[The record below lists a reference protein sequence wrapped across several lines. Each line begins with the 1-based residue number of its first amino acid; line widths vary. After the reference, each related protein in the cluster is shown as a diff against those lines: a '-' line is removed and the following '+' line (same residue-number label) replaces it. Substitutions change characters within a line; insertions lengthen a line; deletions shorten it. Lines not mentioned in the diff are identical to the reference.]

1 MAVIAIVVFFQV
13 PEGAVAHSATSK
25 RGTKTR
31 REILMEFDPIGTLV
45 LMPAVIC
52 LLLALQWGGT
62 TYAWSNG
69 RIIALFVVFGVLLVI
84 FLYIQHRQQDRAT
97 VPPRVLRNRTVWAG
111 AFFAFTVGASFFLAI
126 YFLPLWFQAVKGASA
141 VRSGIMNLP
150 MLISVTVVSLL
161 AGALVSIWGYYTPFM
176 LASTVIMS
184 VGYGLIHTFTPT
196 TGSSVW
202 IGYQVLA
209 GAGIGLG
216 LQQPLMAVQAVLNNH
231 DLPTGTAVIVF
242 MQTIGGSLFVS
253 VAQNVFNNK
262 LVAYVRDYAP
272 GLDPAIVLGAGAT
285 SFQTTIR
292 DEYPQYLAG
301 ATRAYNDALMQT
313 FLVSAAI
320 AATSIIGSGFME
332 WKSVKGK
339 RIEMGA
345 A

>member
-1 MAVIAIVVFFQV
+1 M
-13 PEGAVAHSATSK
+13 PDGAVASAATSR

-31 REILMEFDPIGTLV
+31 REVLMEFDPVGTLV
-45 LMPAVIC
+45 LIPAVVC

-62 TYAWSNG
+62 TYAWRDG
-69 RIIALFVVFGVLLVI
+69 RIIALFVLFALLI
-84 FLYIQHRQQDRAT
+84 LAFLYVQHRQGDRAT

-111 AFFAFTVGASFFLAI
+111 AFFAFTLGASFFLAV

-150 MLISVTVVSLL
+150 MLISVVVLSLV
-161 AGALVSIWGYYTPFM
+161 AGALVSVWGYYTPFM
-176 LASTVIMS
+176 LASTVVMS
-184 VGYGLIHTFTPT
+184 VGYGLLSTFTPG

-216 LQQPLMAVQAVLNNH
+216 MQQPLMAVQAVLSTR
-231 DLPTGTAVIVF
+231 DLPTGTAVIIF
-242 MQTIGGSLFVS
+242 TQTIGGSLFVS
-253 VAQNVFNNK
+253 VAQSVFGNK
-262 LVAYVRDYAP
+262 LVAYVRAYAP
-272 GLDPAIVLGAGAT
+272 GLDPAVVLGAGAT
-285 SFQTTIR
+285 SFQATIR
-292 DEYPQYLAG
+292 DRYPQYLAA

-313 FLVSAAI
+313 FLVSAGI

-339 RIEMGA
+339 RIEVA
-345 A
+345 AA